1 MNETQK
7 TLYFVKLYKFPFSK
21 ELSIIES
28 NVFSVLFEMAKSQKE
43 GVKATHS
50 KILQVLPGR
59 CSNAQ
64 LRSAL
69 TNLEKKGY
77 LKIVTQRGRGASNIY
92 KIDFSV
98 YLISDIL
105 HHLNA
110 HKLK

>member
-21 ELSIIES
+21 ELTVIES

-59 CSNAQ
+59 CSREKRLSQDSNSERK
-64 LRSAL
+64 RSFQ
-69 TNLEKKGY
+69 Y
-77 LKIVTQRGRGASNIY
+77 L
-92 KIDFSV
+92 
-98 YLISDIL
+98 
-105 HHLNA
+105 
-110 HKLK
+110 

>member
-1 MNETQK
+1 MEAGRINMNETQK

-21 ELSIIES
+21 ELR
-28 NVFSVLFEMAKSQKE
+28 
-43 GVKATHS
+43 VKATHS

-69 TNLEKKGY
+69 ANLEKKGY

-98 YLISDIL
+98 IQKSLTL
-105 HHLNA
+105 
-110 HKLK
+110 

>member
-1 MNETQK
+1 MEAGRITMNETQK

-28 NVFSVLFEMAKSQKE
+28 NVFSVLFEMAKSQKD

-69 TNLEKKGY
+69 FNLEKKGY

-92 KIDFSV
+92 KIDFSIIQKS
-98 YLISDIL
+98 LTL
-105 HHLNA
+105 
-110 HKLK
+110 